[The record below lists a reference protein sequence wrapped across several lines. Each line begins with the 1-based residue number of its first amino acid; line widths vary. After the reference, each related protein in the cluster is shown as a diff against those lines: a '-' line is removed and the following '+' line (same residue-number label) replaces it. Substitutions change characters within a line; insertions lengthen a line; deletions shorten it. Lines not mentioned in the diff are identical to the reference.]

1 MTSMLDFKDVELYY
15 DHVYALKGV
24 SLNVNKG
31 ETVALI
37 GANGAGKSS
46 ILRAITGL
54 AKPAKGSVTFEGKR
68 IDGAD
73 PSDTVRGGIAMVP
86 EGRRVFPFM
95 SIKDNLMMGAFTRT
109 DKGEIADTLDS
120 ILTRFPRLKERY
132 SQAAGTLSGGEQQMM
147 VIGRALMA
155 KPKLLLLDEPSL
167 GIAPKL
173 VQDIARSIVAINRDE
188 GVSVL
193 LVEQDAQIHRELQKN
208 AQLQHSLNERDMQLN
223 ELDLKRRD
231 LESQLELLQKHSG
244 KQSQHVLELEQRLNA
259 IYDSTSWKLMG
270 PVRRVTRALASDKAS
285 GTDNSGS
292 DLYSWNPSH
301 PAAKRPLP
309 LSAPS

>member
-1 MTSMLDFKDVELYY
+1 MATPILNFENVKLHY

-24 SLNVNKG
+24 SLQVNEG

-54 AKPAKGSVTFEGKR
+54 QPLTEGQIHYQGKR
-68 IDGAD
+68 LDGTSPD
-73 PSDTVRGGIAMVP
+73 EIVKKGIAMVP

-109 DKGEIADTLDS
+109 DKAGIARTLEMV
-120 ILTRFPRLKERY
+120 LGRFPRLKERY
-132 SQAAGTLSGGEQQMM
+132 SQSAGTLSGGEQQMM

-173 VQDIARSIVAINRDE
+173 VQDIARSIVEINRDE
-188 GVSVL
+188 KVSVL
-193 LVEQDAQIHRELQKN
+193 LVEQNSRMALRISHRAYAVATGSIALSGDS
-208 AQLQHSLNERDMQLN
+208 A
-223 ELDLKRRD
+223 
-231 LESQLELLQKHSG
+231 ELLEDDRIK
-244 KQSQHVLELEQRLNA
+244 RLYLGGE
-259 IYDSTSWKLMG
+259 I
-270 PVRRVTRALASDKAS
+270 
-285 GTDNSGS
+285 
-292 DLYSWNPSH
+292 
-301 PAAKRPLP
+301 
-309 LSAPS
+309 